1 MKNLICIAGPT
12 ASGKTALS
20 IALAKELN
28 GEIVSVNKNWLECLI
43 EAMRLVPDID
53 DAETCVVFSGEG
65 VSEDELDELSERLEE
80 EFPMLEAEIIDG
92 GQKLYRFIIGLS

>member
-1 MKNLICIAGPT
+1 M
-12 ASGKTALS
+12 
-20 IALAKELN
+20 
-28 GEIVSVNKNWLECLI
+28 
-43 EAMRLVPDID
+43 PDID

>member
-1 MKNLICIAGPT
+1 MK
-12 ASGKTALS
+12 
-20 IALAKELN
+20 
-28 GEIVSVNKNWLECLI
+28 
-43 EAMRLVPDID
+43 
-53 DAETCVVFSGEG
+53 G